1 MLTVEPAKRLRME
14 DLLDNL
20 WLEGGMG
27 GLLATPSILIKSQRG
42 AETAGKMFMQ
52 LNIWGQLLM
61 MINFQLGKRSMPFIW
76 LKKKASVYR

>member
-1 MLTVEPAKRLRME
+1 MFDGYFSGMLTVEPAKRLKME

-42 AETAGKMFMQ
+42 ETTIYLQKY
-52 LNIWGQLLM
+52 NYET
-61 MINFQLGKRSMPFIW
+61 S
-76 LKKKASVYR
+76 LKVVESNVLFVHIFRC